1 VTTDPCVTPESFIE
15 RWWRITQPAGLD
27 ENCYLFSEDGFL
39 VQRDSEG
46 NNTPMSAW
54 SAVNEECLREIY
66 SDLGDLEV
74 YGWDA
79 DECISAEYGS
89 TDVTLCECL
98 P

>member
-1 VTTDPCVTPESFIE
+1 M
-15 RWWRITQPAGLD
+15 ITQPTGLD

-46 NNTPMSAW
+46 ANTPVSAW
-54 SAVNEECLREIY
+54 STVNEECLRKIY
-66 SDLGDLEV
+66 SDLGDLDIH
-74 YGWDA
+74 GWD
-79 DECISAEYGS
+79 DEECVSAEYGT